1 MNQPNLTDKK
11 RLRAHF
17 GFTRIPFNKKVWAQ
31 KMFDSASQRELIGGL
46 SMWLEIQGIAL
57 VTGPSGVGKSITLR
71 RFARELD
78 ETRYRVID
86 FSSMPTTATGFLRA
100 LNRKLELPMRL
111 HGVDLFDQARDRL
124 VELGTNE
131 GPHPVLIVDD
141 AEGLRIHVIDI
152 LRRLTAA
159 NLDSDNHFSLLLA
172 GTDDLLHTLK
182 APSLAPL
189 RSRISYAWQLR
200 PYGLED
206 TRNYIRFHLQRADI
220 DPKTVSELAAKR
232 IFQAAHGMP
241 RYINQLATQA
251 LIQAAVIG
259 RDAIDGD
266 FMAGVI
272 NGHPLYAA

>member
-31 KMFDSASQRELIGGL
+31 KMFDSASRRELIGGL

-111 HGVDLFDQARDRL
+111 HGVDLFAQARDRL

-159 NLDSDNHFSLLLA
+159 HLDSENHFSLLLA

-206 TRNYIRFHLQRADI
+206 TRNYIRFHLQ
-220 DPKTVSELAAKR
+220 L
-232 IFQAAHGMP
+232 
-241 RYINQLATQA
+241 
-251 LIQAAVIG
+251 
-259 RDAIDGD
+259 
-266 FMAGVI
+266 
-272 NGHPLYAA
+272 